1 MTVQFPPGERGGDQV
16 LVADRVRVAIGDRVL
31 LDGFS
36 SRITRGE
43 VVGLV
48 GPNGAGKTTL
58 LRALLGEWPLAGGE
72 LRLGDSIRPSWYR
85 QDLAQVPQDKSL
97 YDITADL
104 RPMWNRG
111 AIQGHLGAFG
121 FSGDTVLRR
130 AGSLSGGERARM
142 ALSMMVLDNANL
154 LIFDEPTN
162 HLDVESIEVLEDALG
177 AWGGTIL
184 LVSHDRALLEA
195 LVTRVWVLHHARIT
209 DYPGTFV
216 EWEEASKEREHA
228 AAVAAAEDESS
239 RRVEERKRTRRG
251 DEQAREGRSALRAA
265 REALTAAEAR
275 VADAEKKVTAI
286 RQEMEDPALYATPEG
301 GKRAAKLGRDLETAR
316 REFEAAF
323 MAWEGASA
331 ELEALG
337 SAG

>member
-16 LVADRVRVAIGDRVL
+16 LVADRVKVAIGDRVL
-31 LDGFS
+31 LEGFS

-43 VVGLV
+43 IVGLV

-58 LRALLGEWPLAGGE
+58 LRALLGERPVTSGE
-72 LRLGDSIRPSWYR
+72 LRLGDSIRPAWYR
-85 QDLAQVPQDKSL
+85 QDLGQVPQDKSL
-97 YDITADL
+97 YDITAEL

-177 AWGGTIL
+177 DWGGTVL

-195 LVTRVWVLHHARIT
+195 LVTRVWVLHQARIT

-216 EWEEASKEREHA
+216 EWEEASREREHA
-228 AAVAAAEDESS
+228 ASVAAAEDEAS

-251 DEQAREGRSALRAA
+251 DERERDGRSALKAA
-265 REALTAAEAR
+265 REFLAASESRVATAEAA
-275 VADAEKKVTAI
+275 VGAI
-286 RQEMEDPALYATPEG
+286 RRQMEDPELYATSEG
-301 GKRAAKLGRDLETAR
+301 GKRAARLG
-316 REFEAAF
+316 
-323 MAWEGASA
+323 A
-331 ELEALG
+331 ELEAARRELEAAFGAWERASAEVESLG
-337 SAG
+337 AGR

>member
-1 MTVQFPPGERGGDQV
+1 
-16 LVADRVRVAIGDRVL
+16 
-31 LDGFS
+31 
-36 SRITRGE
+36 
-43 VVGLV
+43 V
-48 GPNGAGKTTL
+48 GPNGTGKTTL
-58 LRALLGEWPLAGGE
+58 LRALLGERPLASGE
-72 LRLGDSIRPSWYR
+72 LRLGDSIRPAWYR
-85 QDLAQVPQDKSL
+85 QDLAQVPQEQSL
-97 YDITADL
+97 YDITAGL

-177 AWGGTIL
+177 EWGGTVL

-195 LVTRVWVLHHARIT
+195 LVTRVWVLHHGRIT

-216 EWEEASKEREHA
+216 EWEEASREREHA
-228 AAVAAAEDESS
+228 AAVAAAEDEAT

-251 DEQAREGRSALRAA
+251 EDRSNDDRAALRAA
-265 REALTAAEAR
+265 KDGVAAAEVR
-275 VADAEKKVTAI
+275 VAAAEKQVTAL
-286 RQEMEDPALYATPEG
+286 RDQMEDPALYSTTEG
-301 GKRAAKLGRDLETAR
+301 GKRAVHLGIELEAAR
-316 REFEAAF
+316 REFEEAFREWEAAT
-323 MAWEGASA
+323 AS
-331 ELEALG
+331 LEALG
-337 SAG
+337 AGR